1 MDYIFRAPMRSAAW
15 PPMQLSTGE
24 ILNTKGIFSKFCEKV
39 GFRRLCLF
47 ANKNLITGE
56 TRAIRGKF
64 VVVLLLLFVCPN
76 Q

>member
-1 MDYIFRAPMRSAAW
+1 
-15 PPMQLSTGE
+15 MQLSTEG
-24 ILNTKGIFSKFCEKV
+24 ILNTKGIFLNFLKKV

-64 VVVLLLLFVCPN
+64 VVVFLLLFVCPN